1 MNVAEAIL
9 EATQRLTATS
19 DTARLD
25 AEVLMAHCLNASRS
39 QMLVRLMRESAPD
52 GFSQAVERRAAH
64 EPVAYITGKQE
75 FFGHEFA
82 VEPGILIPRSDSE
95 TLVEAALEL
104 SAAPS
109 RVLDLGTGSG
119 ALLISVLTQRPQARG
134 VGVDASPTAIRVA
147 QRNAVKLGV
156 ADAADFH
163 LRDWREAGWSYDLG
177 EFDLILC
184 NPPYVEEDAN
194 LAPDVRDFEPGS
206 ALFSGGEGLDE
217 YRRVIPQL
225 RSVMTPSAIA
235 LLEIG
240 ATQANAVSEL
250 AEKAG
255 FVTALR
261 QDLANRPRVV
271 ILS

>member
-1 MNVAEAIL
+1 MNVAEAIH

-25 AEVLMAHCLNASRS
+25 AEVLMAHCLGVTRS
-39 QMLVRLMRESAPD
+39 QMLIRGMHEPAP
-52 GFSQAVERRAAH
+52 GAFAKAVQRRATH

-104 SAAPS
+104 GAAPA

-119 ALLISVLTQRPQARG
+119 ALLISFLAQRPQAKG
-134 VGVDASPTAIRVA
+134 VGIDASATALRVA
-147 QRNAVKLGV
+147 EGNADNLSV
-156 ADAADFH
+156 ADAADFR
-163 LRDWREAGWSYDLG
+163 LRDWREAGWSDDLG

-184 NPPYVEEDAN
+184 NPPYVEEDAK
-194 LAPDVRDFEPGS
+194 LAPDVRDFEPAS
-206 ALFSGGEGLDE
+206 ALFAGAEGLDD
-217 YRRVIPQL
+217 YRKIIPQL
-225 RSVMTPSAIA
+225 RSLMTPGAIA

-240 ATQANAVSEL
+240 ATQAEAASEL

-255 FVTALR
+255 FVVALR
-261 QDLANRPRVV
+261 HDLANRPRVL

>member
-9 EATQRLTATS
+9 EATQRLTATI

-25 AEVLMAHCLNASRS
+25 AEVLMAHCLNVSRS
-39 QMLVRLMRESAPD
+39 QMLVGMMREPAPGDFSALV
-52 GFSQAVERRAAH
+52 ARRAAH

-82 VEPGILIPRSDSE
+82 VEPGVLIPRSDSE

-104 SAAPS
+104 SAAPA

-119 ALLISVLTQRPQARG
+119 ALLISVLAQRPGAKG
-134 VGVDASPTAIRVA
+134 VGIDASPTALRVA
-147 QRNAVKLGV
+147 EGNAASLGV
-156 ADAADFH
+156 SGAADFR
-163 LRDWREAGWSYDLG
+163 LRDWRDAGWSDDLG

-194 LAPDVRDFEPGS
+194 LAPDVRDFEPAL
-206 ALFSGGEGLDE
+206 ALFAGAEGFDD
-217 YRRVIPQL
+217 YRKLIPQL
-225 RSVMTPSAIA
+225 RSLMTPSAIA

-240 ATQANAVSEL
+240 ATQAHAVSEL

-255 FVTALR
+255 FVVALCH
-261 QDLANRPRVV
+261 DLANRPRVV